1 MNKLIS
7 AAVAS
12 ALLTGMAMA
21 QEAIVAKKVD
31 DVTKVTPTSK
41 VWDSVKGTEVDLYPQ
56 TTITLNDA
64 KANAANAHD
73 KAKAAT
79 AKAIYDG
86 KNIAFLLIWPDGTR
100 TVQSGYRSD
109 SYADGFAVQLPETY
123 SDVKKLPYI
132 GMGSAGRS
140 VVIHLQKA
148 VQPIFEP
155 NGNGDVGMQQNV
167 LSKPIFTKKQ
177 IQKYHAAQRKLATA
191 DYQRAFVSEG
201 FRSMTEIKDG
211 SETFDAKMRYDH
223 RKWRGTLVRPLKDAY
238 VNLNSGAFPVSFAV
252 WDGARMQRDG
262 LKRLSQWVPVKL
274 EGKKG
279 GEALVK
285 ALTAAPKGDA
295 ANGKKLVMQNGC
307 AGCHYIPGMS
317 QPGFTAPGFANI
329 GGYSTKAY
337 LRESIVDP
345 SAVVVPGYNR
355 NAHPNTPWYH
365 IVDGKRVS
373 VMPPYPLDDKS
384 LDDMVAYLKTLKAE
398 VQK

>member
-7 AAVAS
+7 AAVTS
-12 ALLTGMAMA
+12 VLLAGAAMA
-21 QEAIVAKKVD
+21 QDAIVAKKVG
-31 DVTKVTPTSK
+31 DVTNVTPTSK
-41 VWDSVKGTEVDLYPQ
+41 VWGSVKGTEVDLYPQ
-56 TTITLNDA
+56 TTIRLNDA
-64 KANAANAHD
+64 KANAANAHA

-109 SYADGFAVQLPETY
+109 SYADGFAVQLPENY
-123 SDVKKLPYI
+123 SDPKKLPYI
-132 GMGSAGRS
+132 GMGSTGRP

-148 VQPIFEP
+148 VQPIWEP
-155 NGNGDVGMQQNV
+155 NGNGDVGMQQNK
-167 LSKPIFTKKQ
+167 LSKPIFTKKE
-177 IQKYHAAQRKLATA
+177 IEKYHAAQRKLAVA

-211 SETFDAKMRYDH
+211 SEKFNADMKYSH
-223 RKWRGTLVRPLKDAY
+223 KKWQGTVVRPLKDAY
-238 VNLNSGAFPVSFAV
+238 LNLNNGAFPVAFAV
-252 WDGARMQRDG
+252 WDGAQMQRDG

-274 EGKKG
+274 EGQKG
-279 GEALVK
+279 GDALVNE
-285 ALTAAPKGDA
+285 LTSAPKGDA
-295 ANGKKLVMQNGC
+295 ANGKNLVMQNGC
-307 AGCHYIPGMS
+307 MGCHYIPGMS
-317 QPGFTAPGFANI
+317 QPGYMAPGLANI

-337 LRESIVDP
+337 LRESMVDP

-355 NAHPNTPWYH
+355 NAHPNTPWYNV
-365 IVDGKRVS
+365 VDGKRVS
-373 VMPPYPLDDKS
+373 TMPPFPLDDKS

>member
-12 ALLTGMAMA
+12 ALLAGAAMA
-21 QEAIVAKKVD
+21 QDAIVAKKVG

-56 TTITLNDA
+56 TTIRLNDA
-64 KANAANAHD
+64 KANAANAHA

-109 SYADGFAVQLPETY
+109 SYADGFAVQLPENY
-123 SDVKKLPYI
+123 SDPKKLPYI
-132 GMGSAGRS
+132 GMGSTGRP
-140 VVIHLQKA
+140 VIIHLQKA
-148 VQPIFEP
+148 VQPIYEP
-155 NGNGDVGMQQNV
+155 NGNGDVGMQQNK
-167 LSKPIFTKKQ
+167 LSKPIFTKKE
-177 IQKYHAAQRKLATA
+177 IEKYHAAQRKLAVA
-191 DYQRAFVSEG
+191 DYQRSFVSEG

-211 SETFDAKMRYDH
+211 SEKFSADMKYSH
-223 RKWRGTLVRPLKDAY
+223 KNWHGTVVRPLKDAY
-238 VNLNSGAFPVSFAV
+238 LNLNNGAFPVAFAV
-252 WDGARMQRDG
+252 WDGASMQRDG

-274 EGKKG
+274 EGQKG
-279 GEALVK
+279 GDALINE
-285 ALTAAPKGDA
+285 LTSAPKGDA
-295 ANGKKLVMQNGC
+295 ANGKNLVMQNGC
-307 AGCHYIPGMS
+307 MGCHYIPGMS
-317 QPGFTAPGFANI
+317 QPGYMAPGLANI

-337 LRESIVDP
+337 LRESMVDP

-355 NAHPNTPWYH
+355 NAHPNTPWYNV
-365 IVDGKRVS
+365 VDGKRVS
-373 VMPPYPLDDKS
+373 AMPPYPLDDKS

>member
-12 ALLTGMAMA
+12 ALLAGAAMA
-21 QEAIVAKKVD
+21 QDAIVAKKVG

-56 TTITLNDA
+56 TTIRLNDA
-64 KANAANAHD
+64 KANAANAHA

-109 SYADGFAVQLPETY
+109 SYGDGFAVQLPENY
-123 SDVKKLPYI
+123 SDPKKLPYI
-132 GMGSAGRS
+132 GMGSTGRP
-140 VVIHLQKA
+140 VIIHLQKA
-148 VQPIFEP
+148 VQPIYEP
-155 NGNGDVGMQQNV
+155 NGNGDVGMQQNK
-167 LSKPIFTKKQ
+167 LSKPIFTKKE
-177 IQKYHAAQRKLATA
+177 IEKYHAAQRKLAVA
-191 DYQRAFVSEG
+191 DYQRSFVSEG

-211 SETFDAKMRYDH
+211 SEKFSADMKYGDRQW
-223 RKWRGTLVRPLKDAY
+223 KGTVSRPLKDAY
-238 VNLNSGAFPVSFAV
+238 LDLNKGAFPVAFAV
-252 WDGARMQRDG
+252 WDGAEMQRDG

-274 EGKKG
+274 EGQKG
-279 GEALVK
+279 GDALVDE
-285 ALTAAPKGDA
+285 LTSAPKGDA
-295 ANGKKLVMQNGC
+295 ANGKNLVMQNGC
-307 AGCHYIPGMS
+307 MGCHYIPGMS
-317 QPGFTAPGFANI
+317 QPGYMAPGLANI

-337 LRESIVDP
+337 LRESMVDP
-345 SAVVVPGYNR
+345 NAVIVPGYNR
-355 NAHPNTPWYH
+355 NAHPNTPWYNV
-365 IVDGKRVS
+365 VDGKRVS